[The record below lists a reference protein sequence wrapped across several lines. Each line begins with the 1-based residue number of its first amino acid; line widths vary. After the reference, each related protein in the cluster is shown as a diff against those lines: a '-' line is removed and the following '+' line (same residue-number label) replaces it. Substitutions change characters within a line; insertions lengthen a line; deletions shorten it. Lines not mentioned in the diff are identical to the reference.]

1 MAFKSNSCTIGD
13 VRVTSEAGVADC
25 IYDDGNYELLLILAQ
40 IDSLKT
46 RREHLTS
53 RFFKRQVLDN
63 NSVLNYLLP
72 PKHNLEENDK
82 LRHVKP
88 YELVKMRTDR
98 FVKSFISYCLA
109 TYQ

>member
-1 MAFKSNSCTIGD
+1 VAFKSNSCTIGD

-53 RFFKRQVLDN
+53 RFFKTQVLDN
-63 NSVLNYLLP
+63 NFVLNYLLLP
-72 PKHNLEENDK
+72 LKRNLEVIDK

-98 FVKSFISYCLA
+98 F
-109 TYQ
+109 